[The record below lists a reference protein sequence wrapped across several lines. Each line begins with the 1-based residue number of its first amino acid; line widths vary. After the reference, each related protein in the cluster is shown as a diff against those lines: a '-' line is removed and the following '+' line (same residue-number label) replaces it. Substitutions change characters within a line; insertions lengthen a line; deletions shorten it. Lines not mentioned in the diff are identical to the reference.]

1 MASIIK
7 VETLQDT
14 DGNNAVGMQF
24 VSSGSAKFICNW
36 NAATSTTTVNDSFNQ
51 SSQTDHG
58 TGDHTHAFTNN
69 FANGFYASTG
79 HGYYQSS
86 VADTA
91 HSQWTL
97 KDASTTGLADYKLTG
112 SMRGEIVYL
121 NTGTNRTNYDYPGN
135 WGTIHG
141 DLA

>member
-1 MASIIK
+1 MTSELRVTTLSNATGDGPATLTQQSAS
-7 VETLQDT
+7 
-14 DGNNAVGMQF
+14 
-24 VSSGSAKFICNW
+24 KFICNW
-36 NAATSTTTVNDSFNQ
+36 NAETSTTVNDSFNQ
-51 SSQTDHG
+51 SSQTDNG

-69 FANGFYASTG
+69 FANAFYASSG
-79 HGYYQSS
+79 NGYYQNS

-91 HSQWTL
+91 HAQWTL
-97 KDASTTGLADYKLTG
+97 KDASATGLTSYKLTS

-121 NTGTNRTNYDYPGN
+121 NAGTNRNNYDYPGN

>member
-14 DGNNAVGMQF
+14 AGNNAVGMQY
-24 VSSGSAKFICNW
+24 VASGSAKFLCNW
-36 NAATSTTTVNDSFNQ
+36 NTTGTTIVNDSFNQ

-69 FANGFYASTG
+69 FANAFYASSG
-79 HGYYQSS
+79 NGYYQAS
-86 VADTA
+86 VVDTA
-91 HSQWTL
+91 HAQWTL
-97 KDASTTGLADYKLTG
+97 KDASATGLADYKLTS
-112 SMRGEIVYL
+112 SMRGEIVYI
-121 NTGTNRTNYDYPGN
+121 NATTHRTNYDYPGN